1 MIRIQGLLLVAALG
15 ACSPGY
21 AFVPAQGASSS
32 LNGRPAVSYAI
43 VPQSP
48 RGELRVATI
57 GIEPLTPNNAPDQQ
71 LAALHVRMVVSNT
84 TGAQAWTF
92 DTREQELTM
101 SDRGKSTP
109 AFATANAG
117 DGSAPPV
124 LTIAPRSSRVV
135 DLFFP
140 LPSDAQ
146 DIDAI
151 GSFETTARIHCDA
164 GVAAVSTPFTRAE
177 LDDTYAEDGAVDYA
191 YWDNPFWYN
200 PTYAGFRGVVIAP
213 VYWGHPTFVRPY
225 SWGSPGYAHH
235 GGVGVGGGFGGG
247 GTFGGGGG
255 FYRPGGGTFGG
266 GHRGG
271 GRGGRR

>member
-1 MIRIQGLLLVAALG
+1 MNRILGLLLGCALA

-21 AFVPAQGASSS
+21 GFVPAQGASSS

-43 VPQSP
+43 VPQAN

-92 DTREQELTM
+92 DTREQELMM

-140 LPSDAQ
+140 LPNDAQ
-146 DIDAI
+146 DINSIA
-151 GSFETTARIHCDA
+151 SFETTARIHCDA

-177 LDDTYAEDGAVDYA
+177 LDDTYVEDGTIDYA
-191 YWDNPFWYN
+191 YWDSPFWYN
-200 PTYAGFRGVVIAP
+200 PTYVGFRGVVVAP

-225 SWGSPGYAHH
+225 GWGSRGYTYR
-235 GGVGVGGGFGGG
+235 GGG
-247 GTFGGGGG
+247 GHFGGGG
-255 FYRPGGGTFGG
+255 FYRAGGGHFGG

-271 GRGGRR
+271 GGRGGGHR